1 MSTGSLDALNAVYN
15 ELYNF
20 KNPSAP
26 AEQYLKDIKAWYK
39 DVTKRTKDIYPF
51 LSIGETSSSTTTLTC
66 GPLGSDI
73 REFVFKITIGVKN
86 LSETDARTACYA
98 FSDIVYTILRPS
110 RCGTTFIMPLQIDN
124 SDIHPVSSDPA
135 GFIWEATFDI
145 TAKVLADR
153 PR

>member
-1 MSTGSLDALNAVYN
+1 MPTGSLDALNAIFN

-20 KNPSAP
+20 KNPTVP
-26 AEQYLKDIKAWYK
+26 AEQYLKDIKVWYK
-39 DVTKRTKDIYPF
+39 DTTKRTKDIYPF

-73 REFVFKITIGVKN
+73 REYTFKITIGVKN
-86 LSETDARTACYA
+86 LSETDARNAAYA

-110 RCGTTFIMPLQIDN
+110 RCALTFIMPIEIN
-124 SDIHPVSSDPA
+124 SSNINPVSSDPA
-135 GFIWEATFDI
+135 AFIWEATFNI